1 MKQTIFFVTE
11 NGKKTLHDEM
21 LDLDSFIYKISGYFF
36 KNDLQFEFVC
46 YDANKNVKY
55 YDEVLEN
62 SLYTLILLQN
72 QASDEVRDMI
82 DYSIRKSEET
92 GRIIRPFFKNTR
104 ASMESID
111 LVKRNLADS
120 MIIYDTYDTLDEV
133 KMDILYQIKKLAVPK
148 MNLEFNQEMIKVNN
162 EEGYIK
168 PFNIPFFRNFR
179 NLEET
184 VNERN
189 RLNVECKKM
198 AQRFLTLF
206 AGSYEKPKEF
216 QEATVKRDQLTEQ
229 LTEDE
234 DAALQVYIALKSMS
248 GTEDPEVYVHVRDCF
263 DNGNIAELEQ
273 IYDLDSFVKKKR
285 KKN

>member
-11 NGKKTLHDEM
+11 NGEKTLHDEM

-111 LVKRNLADS
+111 LVKRNLA
-120 MIIYDTYDTLDEV
+120 
-133 KMDILYQIKKLAVPK
+133 
-148 MNLEFNQEMIKVNN
+148 F
-162 EEGYIK
+162 
-168 PFNIPFFRNFR
+168 
-179 NLEET
+179 
-184 VNERN
+184 
-189 RLNVECKKM
+189 
-198 AQRFLTLF
+198 
-206 AGSYEKPKEF
+206 
-216 QEATVKRDQLTEQ
+216 
-229 LTEDE
+229 
-234 DAALQVYIALKSMS
+234 
-248 GTEDPEVYVHVRDCF
+248 
-263 DNGNIAELEQ
+263 
-273 IYDLDSFVKKKR
+273 
-285 KKN
+285 